1 METLNTSASLPIHLE
16 PSEYDEISMQHNLL
30 FGDSLK
36 DLKDLRTQL
45 YSAAEYFEQ
54 SFTNDNKKQIVVNT
68 LRDYAVKA
76 LVNTVDHLGSVTY
89 KVNDLVNEKVEEVSG
104 TEFRVSCIEQR
115 LQTCQECID
124 REGLAQ
130 QSSIIDTPRAHKRY
144 TFPAENL
151 NGKNNAKSKGY
162 GMDDEDWP
170 LFRSARIFFAIANS
184 AIRATSSRNPTI
196 QDTTIQETPR
206 PPLRKGCSPS
216 PSSRPSQLPGSF
228 SFTCSISKNDLDQR
242 AISLQHVPL
251 FRSGSVA
258 ARPMTPKPSRSTS
271 PSPALDRQWRYPT
284 VPPKSASMRAP
295 DDRSKNMKVLE
306 KHPSKGKRL
315 LKALLTR
322 RKYKKDDLLYT
333 YLDEYY

>member
-16 PSEYDEISMQHNLL
+16 RSVYDEISMQHNLL

-54 SFTNDNKKQIVVNT
+54 SYTNDNKKQIVVNT
-68 LRDYAVKA
+68 LKDYAVKA

-104 TEFRVSCIEQR
+104 TELRVSCIEQR
-115 LQTCQECID
+115 LRTCQEYID

-130 QSSIIDTPRAHKRY
+130 QSSNIDTPRHHKRY
-144 TFPAENL
+144 TLPAENL
-151 NGKNNAKSKGY
+151 NGKNNAKSNGY

-170 LFRSARIFFAIANS
+170 LFRS

-196 QDTTIQETPR
+196 QDTTIRETPR
-206 PPLRKGCSPS
+206 PPLRKGRSPS

-228 SFTCSISKNDLDQR
+228 SFTCSTTKNDLDQR
-242 AISLQHVPL
+242 AISPQRVPL
-251 FRSGSVA
+251 FRSGSIA
-258 ARPMTPKPSRSTS
+258 ARPTIPKPSRSTS

-284 VPPKSASMRAP
+284 VPQKSASMRAP

-315 LKALLTR
+315 LKALLTQ
-322 RKYKKDDLLYT
+322 RKSKKDDLLYT